1 MFVLLK
7 YGIVQYDVLSWE
19 PTNVDMCQFLS
30 GLFFIRPII
39 ILLLISNVIWTFS
52 IIYIYKK
59 CVSNSSVC
67 SHIAQL
73 SMTKPLL
80 AHLRSIFRVKE
91 ILCTYKQVRIQG
103 GVPGAPPLKLEKIR
117 FFGVKSWFFTRNTSK
132 MFAPPSARRNFLKCQ

>member
-1 MFVLLK
+1 MGDCCLAPFQQLSDISWWEQVHISMRWWRYTIMK
-7 YGIVQYDVLSWE
+7 YIYIYIYHFYVACRGE

-91 ILCTYKQVRIQG
+91 ILCTYKQVSTIKHHIAQFH
-103 GVPGAPPLKLEKIR
+103 I
-117 FFGVKSWFFTRNTSK
+117 
-132 MFAPPSARRNFLKCQ
+132 